1 MSVTTT
7 PRVQTGFLGEGRHI
21 FVCKKFPFEV
31 LRSANFPIP
40 NENLIDENFVH
51 KLNLP
56 QTNITCENF
65 RLGDQTVRVVG
76 KICTTVQTIAA
87 GAIVGSMQL
96 KATVVRD
103 LKLLFGTE
111 ALPGT

>member
-1 MSVTTT
+1 M
-7 PRVQTGFLGEGRHI
+7 RI
-21 FVCKKFPFEV
+21 
-31 LRSANFPIP
+31 
-40 NENLIDENFVH
+40 
-51 KLNLP
+51 
-56 QTNITCENF
+56 
-65 RLGDQTVRVVG
+65 VG

-111 ALPGT
+111 ALPGDKLSQKLSKFEITNYVNELRSMKTDSK

>member
-1 MSVTTT
+1 M
-7 PRVQTGFLGEGRHI
+7 
-21 FVCKKFPFEV
+21 
-31 LRSANFPIP
+31 P

-51 KLNLP
+51 KLNLS

-65 RLGDQTVRVVG
+65 RLGDKTVRVVG

-103 LKLLFGTE
+103 LKLLFCIE
-111 ALPGT
+111 ALHG